1 MNMPRSKSKKITT
14 RLNYKHETPKGYQL
28 LFEIRNYTVNPFRI
42 SVLHPTKKIMHLKK
56 DQVSKD
62 TVVNH
67 PKSHLIN
74 NYLDQLKEQCRRTL
88 EFLDYTKIET
98 NKNNTEE
105 YLYSQYDKVLY
116 YYEMNIEDEDDAKM
130 FYDTINGVDNS
141 EQEKQHEIE
150 LGIYDPQNLLEILN
164 IRKPPKI
171 DTRLYSILKFYCEG
185 VGISDIHYH
194 NFNKKLLDSV
204 IKHCINTG
212 YKADTNGKIE
222 RYHYNTIF
230 IILKMLRNFGKYL
243 TDELGLKINQDYKTF
258 KIRTGRDD
266 GHIKYKWDDKN
277 NVYTLYHAEFKK
289 IENAN
294 FSEILDDIKRKRL
307 EQARLMFL
315 VQTYSGGV
323 RISELYKIDRKSI
336 IEVNGELT
344 VFLQSPKT
352 SKVINNPVTDKLR
365 KILENCNFHLPKFE
379 NEQSYNDALK
389 EMAMYLKLRREI
401 LQFDDYAHLS
411 MPTPKKIIL
420 YEHFSSKLARKA
432 LVSILYNLGISKEL
446 ISKITNHSKDTV
458 EYYIALEEDF
468 KRKMLNKI

>member
-1 MNMPRSKSKKITT
+1 MPRIKSKKITT
-14 RLNYKHETPKGYQL
+14 RLNYKYEIQRGFQL
-28 LFEIRNYTVNPFRI
+28 LFEIRNYTPNTFRI
-42 SVLHPTKKIMHLKK
+42 KVLNPNGKIMHLKREQISK
-56 DQVSKD
+56 DQV
-62 TVVNH
+62 VGH
-67 PKSHLIN
+67 PKAHMIN
-74 NYLDQLKEQCRRTL
+74 NYLDQLKGKCQRTL
-88 EFLDYTKIET
+88 EFLDYTKIAT
-98 NKNNTEE
+98 TKNNTEE
-105 YLYSQYDKVLY
+105 YLYNQYDKVLY
-116 YYEMNIEDEDDAKM
+116 FYEVNLEDDDDARM
-130 FYDTINGVDNS
+130 FYDTIDGIYHTEEN
-141 EQEKQHEIE
+141 KQNEIR
-150 LGIYDPQNLLEILN
+150 LGIYDPQNLLEMLN

-171 DTRLYSILKFYCEG
+171 DTRLYSILKFYCESF
-185 VGISDIHYH
+185 GISDIHYH

-212 YKADTNGKIE
+212 YKADNAGKIE
-222 RYHYNTIF
+222 RYRYNTIF

-258 KIRTGRDD
+258 KIKTGREDA
-266 GHIKYKWDDKN
+266 HIKYKWDDKN
-277 NVYTLYHAEFKK
+277 NVYTLYHSEFKK
-289 IENAN
+289 IEDAD
-294 FSEILDDIKRKRL
+294 FSKINDDKKRKRL

-323 RISELYKIDRKSI
+323 RISELYMIDSNSI

-379 NEQSYNDALK
+379 NEQAYNDALK
-389 EMAMYLKLRREI
+389 EMAMYLKLKREI
-401 LQFDDYAHLS
+401 LQFEDYAHLP
-411 MPTPKKIIL
+411 MPKPKKIIL

-446 ISKITNHSKDTV
+446 ISKITNHSKNTV